1 MSSLH
6 NGDFRDFHDL
16 RKFCFSC
23 GIVLRAMDTLATP
36 AVVTGAKD
44 AGGRNCLQNYESLP
58 LFLPGSVW
66 RQVMS
71 AQLPGAGALRVVQAL
86 GALAA
91 FLVRMGLRYPSEPT
105 FARIFVVMRCRV
117 GFPGMSEDQIH
128 AAYLVMKGQVR
139 AAISREDS
147 RAADLPMYLELP
159 ATPALLTAEQRDVFY
174 GQDPLPQDLP
184 VSLNTMNIL
193 QVSVKLR
200 KRGSD
205 VEKAKTSSEAVQVLA
220 AALGAVVSSSSPAP
234 GPLQTRSSQQLLA
247 LEDAPREPAKAAT
260 PRAMEAAA
268 PASVPL
274 ALAAEPHAVTPP
286 PSAVAAM
293 AVLDSQP
300 AVTEEETAG
309 ATYEE
314 SAVLAA
320 TTSSALLTAARS
332 ISQAMDAR
340 DGQRAADAGKPVP
353 KSLDDAFAARVKKK
367 PASGSLAPE
376 ELAPSQAAAMKRP
389 SGAQKAAA
397 KKPAAVKKKAAAAK
411 KPASAEPTLKR
422 PAAAAA
428 GRGRREQVLGRV
440 PEDLKRKF
448 SNGCSTCRYRPGCCT
463 SCWVKRGF

>member
-86 GALAA
+86 GALVA

-159 ATPALLTAEQRDVFY
+159 ATPALLTAEQRDVLY

-247 LEDAPREPAKAAT
+247 LEDAPREPAKADT

-274 ALAAEPHAVTPP
+274 ALAAEPHAVAPP

-300 AVTEEETAG
+300 AVTEEETA
-309 ATYEE
+309 AAYEE

-340 DGQRAADAGKPVP
+340 DGQRAVDAGKPVP

-367 PASGSLAPE
+367 PASSSLAPE
-376 ELAPSQAAAMKRP
+376 ESAPSQAAAMKKP
-389 SGAQKAAA
+389 SGAQKPAA

-411 KPASAEPTLKR
+411 KPAAAEQTLKR
-422 PAAAAA
+422 SAAAK
-428 GRGRREQVLGRV
+428 GRGREQVLACV
-440 PEDLKRKF
+440 PDKLKRKF